1 MTRSAASPPQDYLR
15 LSAPELL
22 GAFAVYGHYYQACI
36 GAEPGAP
43 LEALRSRLEIAP
55 RDWSL
60 SEVDARE
67 ADLLVIMMNPG
78 ASKPLG
84 ALWDGAAPA
93 GLVAAQPDRTQYQI
107 MRLLRAAQ
115 GMGLGWRHARV
126 FNLSD
131 LRTPKSAELLAK
143 LDWYGDQDHHSLFSD
158 ARQKECQRW
167 FGSSASPVLCAWG
180 LHPGLSGFA
189 ARALK
194 AAAGHRVIGLSDDGL
209 RYRHPLPQTQ
219 NLQHQWLRAMVD
231 QIAAYGSRC
240 R

>member
-22 GAFAVYGHYYQACI
+22 GEFAVYGHYYQAYI
-36 GAEPGAP
+36 GLEPGAP

-55 RDWSL
+55 RGWSL
-60 SEVDARE
+60 TDVDARE

-84 ALWDGAAPA
+84 TLWDGDAPA

-115 GMGLGWRHARV
+115 ALGLGWRHARV

-131 LRTPKSAELLAK
+131 LRTPKSAEMIAK
-143 LDWYGDQDHHSLFSD
+143 LNLYGDQDRHSLFSD
-158 ARQKECQRW
+158 ARHTECQRW
-167 FGSSASPVLCAWG
+167 FGSHATPVLCAWG
-180 LHPGLSGFA
+180 MHPGLSGLA
-189 ARALK
+189 ARAVR
-194 AAAGHRVIGLSDDGL
+194 AAAGHPLLGLSVDGL

-231 QIAAYGSRC
+231 QIAAHYIR
-240 R
+240 

>member
-1 MTRSAASPPQDYLR
+1 MTGLAALPSEDCLR
-15 LSAPELL
+15 LTAAELL
-22 GAFAVYGHYYQACI
+22 DEFAVYGHYYQARI
-36 GAEPGAP
+36 GPELQAP

-60 SEVDARE
+60 SDVDARE

-84 ALWDGAAPA
+84 TLWDGDAPS

-115 GMGLGWRHARV
+115 ALGLGWRHARV

-131 LRTPKSAELLAK
+131 LRTPKSAEMIAK
-143 LDWYGDQDHHSLFSD
+143 LGLYGGQDSHSLFSD
-158 ARQKECQRW
+158 ARRAECQRW
-167 FGSSASPVLCAWG
+167 FGVSATPVLCAWG
-180 LHPGLSGFA
+180 LHPALSDLA

-194 AAAGHRVIGLSDDGL
+194 AVAEHPLIGLSEDGL

-219 NLQHQWLRAMVD
+219 NLQHQWLRAMAD
-231 QIAAYGSRC
+231 QIALQCMR
-240 R
+240 